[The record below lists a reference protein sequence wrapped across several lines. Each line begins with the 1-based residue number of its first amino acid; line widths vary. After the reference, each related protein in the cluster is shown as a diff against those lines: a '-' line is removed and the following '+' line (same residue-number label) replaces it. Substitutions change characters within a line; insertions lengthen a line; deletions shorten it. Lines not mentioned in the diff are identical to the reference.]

1 MKNVIPYYK
10 KNEFERN
17 DNQMEK
23 NKSQLLR
30 KLIAISLAATLAVG
44 GLPTSMGGLV
54 DFGTGIVANAV
65 ATEVSSTTGFIAAV
79 KNVGEINLIYDIKDA
94 GVTVAAG
101 TYVSDGST
109 ALKPGVAV
117 TLNGQELNPNT
128 DYDVEYSDNIVPGI
142 ATVTVTGKGSYCG
155 TAYGEFTVFALLTEA
170 PADVNVYKTKTELA
184 DKVEGKYVI
193 DEGYYIVSDK
203 QLTFGEDQLTYVY
216 YEPGNRKNPFEGKY
230 TYKVDTLSSN
240 VTASHVHTY
249 HVQTAGNK
257 LNVKCDGEPG
267 DYETIAELTIAE
279 GNYEYGD
286 RVDIEAKAYARPHYD
301 VAKTDVEFG
310 GIYFKNKENTSIAT
324 TTMPTALGKY
334 SVEIGATFSK
344 NHTRYSLYKEF
355 EIGKKDIANLVKP
368 YDSTAEKKDYIT
380 VALKPAEGEPV
391 PGYTVEYDGK
401 LYTPV
406 IKLVNSVY
414 NYDLNEYEETELVE
428 NTDYTATL
436 TPQSN
441 AGVYKVTITAK
452 EGSKNY
458 KGEGSFNW
466 NITKRNFV
474 GLSITD
480 NRTAEEKVYD
490 GQAVAKSDFTVSGL
504 GTEANPGTAEGNTF
518 TYKWYKRDTDP
529 ESQTVNQFVAMDES
543 LTPVDAGEYKVEI
556 TVHNDNY
563 NDTTLEKNF
572 TVEQRTATIMPKGEN
587 NITYGDDF
595 DPKEL
600 KYDVSGLVQGG
611 TLNMRDVHL
620 DVIDDEEYIFE
631 AGDILNAG
639 KYAYVL
645 DTEDDENNPNYRIVL
660 SEESKFI
667 VTKKALTASMFTVD
681 PLELTYNSK
690 EQEVTVTAEDTKMV
704 KVDPESYE
712 TGFPYR
718 LIENTD
724 WTIVN
729 NTNKGTNVG
738 QYTVIVEATED
749 GNYKGTVE
757 LTDQK
762 WSIIA
767 ENINEADVAVVPT
780 TATYTAEEITPT
792 VTVTYDGKK
801 LIKGTDYDLDIA
813 PGTNVGEY
821 NWSVTGKGNFKE
833 IKTGKWTITPADI
846 YSVKVSSRNKVYDGK
861 AVEDKDFRV
870 TTKLL
875 EGKANADALAPNDA
889 NISYT
894 YEYYSVT
901 EEGQKGTLLTAAP
914 KDSGTYIVAVTA
926 DAGNNF
932 NKKTEDHKFII
943 KKRKVELY
951 PNEGQS
957 ASYGANYS
965 ITFTYERAEEGT
977 ITGVVGNDTPD
988 FSNALMVDTSAGNG
1002 TGFYPIVINPNYV
1015 DSYVNYEPWCDGTVD
1030 FEITKT
1036 PLVHEWFTLEYDG
1049 SNEAF
1054 SETTTFNEN
1063 AVKVKV
1069 VPTNIAPEN
1078 IMDEVDISGTT
1089 VAYLPEADAYKVY
1102 VKAKKTS
1109 NKYIGTEIYQ
1119 WKIGERE
1126 MAAIVIVDDNSSS
1139 ESSGS
1144 SGSGYYYNAK
1154 TPAVDIIS
1162 NDSDGID
1169 VLPKNVEKT
1178 YTYYRVDTDPETGDS
1193 KKTKLDGAP
1202 VDAGDYRVVGTATK
1216 KGYKIN
1222 VEDATFTINK
1232 RTIPILIDPN
1242 VLTAYYN
1249 PTGTYEI
1256 PYKESVNVEL
1266 ESYSYL
1272 GIDRDELDEEFSRNG
1287 VFMLPADRAKGA
1299 KVVGTIRPKLAEGDT
1314 VFEVG
1319 KKYALDLSNLKVQF
1333 SDGTYSSNY
1342 AFALS
1347 GGDLNADEE
1356 IFTIVSAPV
1365 KDSWIVFDNEGGT
1378 FPKYDICE
1386 TKVSF
1391 KVYYNGVVS
1400 NENLLVKDRDYQIA
1414 GDTSAEDNGNA
1425 HIVQIKGINN
1435 YTDFAEKE
1443 WTLAYDEEDR
1453 AAALK
1458 TFTENDNVTV
1468 ALTDATAG
1476 LKNGQKKI
1484 TTKVVGTVNDGF
1496 TITRTGVVYYTG
1508 DDAQAILTR
1517 ENAASDAAMFDM
1529 GRTSVTTYTANIPA
1543 DGTVRVVGYVV
1554 ANNGQY
1560 ETVIYTEEQPWT
1572 YDDLVN
1578 YTVSV
1583 VGGTIIGTED
1593 ADYATYNG
1601 TQIKNDKPVIK
1612 VKVADVPEGQK
1623 FYCWE
1628 KNGVIAS
1635 YNESFAFSMP
1645 EKNVT
1650 VSAVYVDA
1658 DEEIEAKAATY
1669 IDSITPTTTA
1679 DGKRKIS
1686 YVTMSSV
1693 PIGCNIVQAGLIF
1706 ALNEPV
1712 DKNKL
1717 IKANYPDNVRGKAT
1731 NATNY
1736 KYTWTKGYNDN
1747 EVYYVRAFVEY
1758 EQDGINKEAYGDD
1771 VYKVTFKG
1779 YELVE

>member
-1 MKNVIPYYK
+1 
-10 KNEFERN
+10 
-17 DNQMEK
+17 MEK

-54 DFGTGIVANAV
+54 DLGTGIVANAV

-79 KNVGEINLIYDIKDA
+79 KNVGEIKFTDDIKDA
-94 GVTVAAG
+94 DVTVTAG

-109 ALKPGVAV
+109 ELKPDVTV
-117 TLNGQELNPNT
+117 TLNGEELNPGT
-128 DYDVEYSDNIVPGI
+128 DYDVEYSDNIAPGI

-184 DKVEGKYVI
+184 DTVEGKYVI

-334 SVEIGATFSK
+334 SVEIGATFFLK

-355 EIGKKDIANLVKP
+355 EIGKKDIAHLVKP

-391 PGYTVEYDGK
+391 SGYTVEYDGK

-414 NYDLNEYEETELVE
+414 NYDLNKYEETELVE

-572 TVEQRTATIMPKGEN
+572 TVEQRTATIMPKEGN

-595 DPKEL
+595 DPEEL
-600 KYDVSGLVQGG
+600 KYDVSGLVQGD
-611 TLNMRDVHL
+611 TLDMRDVHL
-620 DVIDDEEYIFE
+620 DVIDDEGDAFA

-639 KYAYVL
+639 KYDYVL
-645 DTEDDENNPNYRIVL
+645 DTEEDENNPNYRIVL
-660 SEESKFI
+660 SKESKFI
-667 VTKKALTASMFTVD
+667 VAKKALTASMFTVD

-704 KVDPESYE
+704 KADPESYE
-712 TGFPYR
+712 TELPYL
-718 LIENTD
+718 LIEDTD
-724 WTIVN
+724 WTIFN

-757 LTDQK
+757 LTDKK

-801 LIKGTDYDLDIA
+801 LIKGTDYDLAIES
-813 PGTNVGEY
+813 GTNVGEY

-833 IKTGKWTITPADI
+833 TKTGKWTITPADI

-875 EGKANADALAPNDA
+875 EGKANADALAPNEA

-926 DAGNNF
+926 NAGNNF
-932 NKKTEDHKFII
+932 NKKTEDHEFII

-1002 TGFYPIVINPNYV
+1002 TGFYPIVINPAYEDTYNNYT
-1015 DSYVNYEPWCDGTVD
+1015 PWCDGTVD

-1049 SNEAF
+1049 SNETF

-1089 VAYLPEADAYKVY
+1089 VAYLPEADTYKVY

-1109 NKYIGTEIYQ
+1109 NKYIGTETYQ

-1162 NDSDGID
+1162 NNSDGID

-1193 KKTKLDGAP
+1193 KATKLDGAP

-1256 PYKESVNVEL
+1256 PYKESVNVKF

-1272 GIDRDELDEEFSRNG
+1272 GIDQDELDEDFSRNG
-1287 VFMLPADRAKGA
+1287 EFMLPADRAKGA

-1365 KDSWIVFDNEGGT
+1365 KDSWIVFDNEDGK
-1378 FPKYDICE
+1378 FPKYDIGE
-1386 TKVSF
+1386 TEVSF

-1400 NENLLVKDRDYQIA
+1400 DENLLVKDRDYQIA
-1414 GDTSAEDNGNA
+1414 GDTSAEDNGDA

-1458 TFTENDNVTV
+1458 TFTENGNVTV

-1771 VYKVTFKG
+1771 VYKVTFTD